1 MEFNENDFRAL
12 VENMA
17 KQNQLMELFY
27 KGWTD
32 YTNNKLK
39 YGANVQ
45 DTSTKGESM
54 KNISK
59 RKDNRYI
66 IRKVINGQRVYKYAK
81 TLQEAK
87 TTLKQIKKESQ
98 LNLPSSHWTFGQ
110 FTEHW
115 FEVYRKPFVTTRSA
129 YEIKRSMNKILK
141 TFKNKYL
148 NDITTSEIQMFLN
161 NMPKTRTKEKT
172 ENYFNAILQKAV
184 DLQLINRNPFRLVI
198 REKKLKTKN
207 EAYNIEE
214 QSKILEI
221 VKNTD
226 IEHEIMSY
234 LMCGCR
240 PNELPKKNQFD
251 FEYNLINIYGTKNEN
266 ALHREI
272 EMSKQFAEYIK
283 EYFKNKDIQDE
294 KYISRRFNEL
304 CNKAGINKPLLYRLR
319 HTFATNHFT
328 IGTQPKIVQHWLG
341 HSKISIT
348 LDTYTDID
356 KKATKEK
363 ILSLY
368 NNFYYIKS

>member
-1 MEFNENDFRAL
+1 MDFNEKDFRVL
-12 VENMA
+12 VESIT

-32 YTNNKLK
+32 FTNNKLK
-39 YGANVQ
+39 YSANVQ
-45 DTSTKGESM
+45 DTSKKGEVM

-59 RKDNRYI
+59 RNDNRYI
-66 IRKVINGQRVYKYAK
+66 IRKVINGRRICRYAK
-81 TLQEAK
+81 TLKKAKEA
-87 TTLKQIKKESQ
+87 LKQIEKVSQ
-98 LNLPSSHWTFGQ
+98 LNLPSSQWKFGQ

-129 YEIKRSMNKILK
+129 YEIKRSMNKILLV
-141 TFKNKYL
+141 FKDKYL
-148 NDITTSEIQMFLN
+148 VDITTSEIQMFLN
-161 NMPKTRTKEKT
+161 NMPKSRTKEKT

-184 DLQLINRNPFRLVI
+184 DLQLLNRNPFNLVI

-207 EAYNIEE
+207 DAFNFDEQIKIMNII
-214 QSKILEI
+214 KG
-221 VKNTD
+221 TD
-226 IEHEIMSY
+226 IEHEIMIY

-240 PNELPKKNQFD
+240 PNELPNRNQFD

-266 ALHREI
+266 ALHREV

-283 EYFKNKDIQDE
+283 EYFKNKNIQDE
-294 KYISRRFNEL
+294 KYVSRRFTEL

-328 IGTQPKIVQHWLG
+328 IGTQPKIVQNWLG